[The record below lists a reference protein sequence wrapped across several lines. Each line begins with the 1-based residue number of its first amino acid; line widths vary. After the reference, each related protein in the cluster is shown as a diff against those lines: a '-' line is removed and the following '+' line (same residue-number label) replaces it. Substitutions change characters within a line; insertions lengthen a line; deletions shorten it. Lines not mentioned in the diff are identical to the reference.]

1 MSMMAARAMMTT
13 HTTTTTTTVANRQQ
27 QQQQQQ
33 RFSSGGVKRV
43 RKTSM
48 RGLSDPGDWACPMSG
63 CPVDEL
69 KSKRLITAIKT
80 PYLESGKVDLY
91 AYDAL
96 VEAQIAGGVE
106 GLIVGGT
113 TGEGQLM
120 SWDEHIMLI
129 AHTCSRYGGR
139 VKVIG
144 NTGSNSTREAV
155 HATQQGFAVGM
166 DASLQINPYYG
177 KTSKRGLLEHFN
189 AVMDLGPAIIYN
201 VPARTSQD
209 ITPEIMFELAK
220 HANFAGVKECEGNE
234 RIKGYTDKG
243 VTCWTG
249 NDDECHDAR
258 YEAGAVGVISVT
270 SNLVPE
276 LMREMLFDGPN
287 PKLRDEL
294 APLMNWLFA
303 EPNPTGI
310 NTATAM
316 LGVAKP
322 VFRLPYVPYAA
333 DLRAQGAEHMR
344 AVGLDR
350 VVGTG
355 SLRDL
360 RDEDF
365 TILRDW

>member
-1 MSMMAARAMMTT
+1 MPKSPRLASPASSRAPSNASIFAHARAM
-13 HTTTTTTTVANRQQ
+13 RG
-27 QQQQQQ
+27 
-33 RFSSGGVKRV
+33 RFSKAHTRA
-43 RKTSM
+43 SM
-48 RGLSDPGDWACPMSG
+48 STPSDWTCPMCG
-63 CPVDEL
+63 CDVEEI
-69 KSKRLITAIKT
+69 KTKRLITAIKT
-80 PYLESGKVDLY
+80 PYLASGKVDLF

-129 AHTCSRYGGR
+129 AHTAQRYGGR
-139 VKVIG
+139 IKVIG

-177 KTSKRGLLEHFN
+177 KTSRAGLAEHFE
-189 AVMDLGPAIIYN
+189 AVLDLGPAIVYN

-220 HANFAGVKECEGNE
+220 HKNFAGVKECEGNA
-234 RIKGYTDKG
+234 RIKQYTDKG
-243 VTCWTG
+243 IVCWSG

-276 LMREMLFDGPN
+276 LMRELLFDGPN
-287 PKLRDEL
+287 PELRDRL
-294 APLMNWLFA
+294 APLMNWLFS
-303 EPNPTGI
+303 EPNPIGL
-310 NTATAM
+310 NTACSM
-316 LGVAKP
+316 LGVSKP

-333 DLRAQGAEHMR
+333 GLRAEGAAHIAAIGREHFI
-344 AVGLDR
+344 
-350 VVGTG
+350 G
-355 SLRDL
+355 SDPVRDV

-365 TILRDW
+365 ILLRDW

>member
-1 MSMMAARAMMTT
+1 MPAACAQSAVRAAAPSSKRVSAPSSRLRAARRA
-13 HTTTTTTTVANRQQ
+13 
-27 QQQQQQ
+27 
-33 RFSSGGVKRV
+33 SGPASARNLARAPRGV
-43 RKTSM
+43 
-48 RGLSDPGDWACPMSG
+48 SDAGDWACPLNG
-63 CPVDEL
+63 CSVSDL
-69 KSKRLITAIKT
+69 RAKRLITAIKT
-80 PYLESGKVDLY
+80 PYLASGKVDLF

-96 VEAQIAGGVE
+96 VEQQIAGGVE

-129 AHTCSRYGGR
+129 AHTAQRYGGK

-177 KTSKRGLLEHFN
+177 KTSRAGLLEHFE
-189 AVMDLGPAIIYN
+189 AVMDLGPAIVYN

-209 ITPEIMFELAK
+209 IVPDVMFELAK
-220 HANFAGVKECEGNE
+220 HANFAGVKECEGNA
-234 RIKGYTDKG
+234 RIKQYTDNG

-258 YEAGAVGVISVT
+258 YDAGAVGVISVT

-287 PKLRDEL
+287 PELRDRL
-294 APLMNWLFA
+294 LPLMNWLFA

-310 NTATAM
+310 NTACAM
-316 LGVAKP
+316 LGVAQP

-333 DLRAQGAEHMR
+333 ALRAQGAEHLR
-344 AVGLDR
+344 AVGLDA
-350 VVGTG
+350 VVGDG
-355 SLRDL
+355 AIRDL
-360 RDEDF
+360 SDADF

>member
-1 MSMMAARAMMTT
+1 MP
-13 HTTTTTTTVANRQQ
+13 TTTTTTTRARANP
-27 QQQQQQ
+27 
-33 RFSSGGVKRV
+33 SSAVSASRAARRRAPVVRGV
-43 RKTSM
+43 
-48 RGLSDPGDWACPMSG
+48 SDAGDWRCPLRG
-63 CPVDEL
+63 CDVDAL
-69 KSKRLITAIKT
+69 RSKRLITAVKT

-129 AHTCSRYGGR
+129 AHTAQKYGSR
-139 VKVIG
+139 VMVIG

-177 KTSKRGLLEHFN
+177 KTSTRGLLEHFE
-189 AVMDLGPAIIYN
+189 AVMDLGPAIVYN

-209 ITPEIMFELAK
+209 ITPETMFALAE
-220 HANFAGVKECEGNE
+220 HENFAGVKECEGNA
-234 RIKGYTDKG
+234 RIKQYTDNG

-287 PKLRDEL
+287 PELRDRL
-294 APLMNWLFA
+294 APLMGWLFA

-310 NTATAM
+310 NTACAM

-322 VFRLPYVPYAA
+322 VFRLPYVPYTAE
-333 DLRAQGAEHMR
+333 LRARGADHLR
-344 AVGLDR
+344 AIGLDA
-350 VVGTG
+350 VVGDG
-355 SLRDL
+355 VLDVL
-360 RDEDF
+360 DDADF

>member
-1 MSMMAARAMMTT
+1 
-13 HTTTTTTTVANRQQ
+13 
-27 QQQQQQ
+27 
-33 RFSSGGVKRV
+33 
-43 RKTSM
+43 
-48 RGLSDPGDWACPMSG
+48 
-63 CPVDEL
+63 
-69 KSKRLITAIKT
+69 
-80 PYLESGKVDLY
+80 
-91 AYDAL
+91 
-96 VEAQIAGGVE
+96 
-106 GLIVGGT
+106 
-113 TGEGQLM
+113 
-120 SWDEHIMLI
+120 
-129 AHTCSRYGGR
+129 
-139 VKVIG
+139 
-144 NTGSNSTREAV
+144 
-155 HATQQGFAVGM
+155 
-166 DASLQINPYYG
+166 
-177 KTSKRGLLEHFN
+177 LEHFN